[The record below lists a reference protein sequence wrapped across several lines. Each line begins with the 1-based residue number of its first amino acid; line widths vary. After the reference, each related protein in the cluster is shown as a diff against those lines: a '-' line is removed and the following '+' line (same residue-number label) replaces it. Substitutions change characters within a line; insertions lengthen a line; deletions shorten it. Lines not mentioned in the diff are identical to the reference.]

1 MQQYINA
8 AILEAR
14 KSNMDQKHGCVIVY
28 KGKIIS
34 KGYNHY
40 IDYYNHLFSIH
51 AEVNVLMKLKKL
63 KITKKWKGAPDYNQ
77 CDMYVV
83 RISNTLPLDLRI
95 SKPCANCAK
104 TIVKFGIRNIY
115 YSINFDDDINNY
127 KIDSFIHDDN
137 RSLSNNIISYKKT
150 RSKK

>member
-1 MQQYINA
+1 MKQFIDS

-14 KSNMDQKHGCVIVY
+14 KSNMGQKHGVVIVY
-28 KGKIIS
+28 KGKIVA

-51 AEVNVLMKLKKL
+51 AEVHVLMKLKKL
-63 KITKKWKGAPDYNQ
+63 KIDYSL

-83 RISNTLPLDLRI
+83 RIGNNNCTSDLRI

-104 TIVKFGIRNIY
+104 TIIKYGIRNIY
-115 YSINFDDDINNY
+115 YSININDNINDYKNNDI
-127 KIDSFIHDDN
+127 
-137 RSLSNNIISYKKT
+137 LSYKKT

>member
-14 KSNMDQKHGCVIVY
+14 KSNMEQKHGCVIVY
-28 KGKIIS
+28 KGKIIA

-63 KITKKWKGAPDYNQ
+63 KVEYNQ
-77 CDMYVV
+77 CDMYVI

-95 SKPCANCAK
+95 SKPCSNCAK
-104 TIVKFGIRNIY
+104 TIVKYGIRNIY
-115 YSINFDDDINNY
+115 YSINLDDNINNY
-127 KIDSFIHDDN
+127 KIDNDI
-137 RSLSNNIISYKKT
+137 LSYKKT